1 MKGILDFL
9 SKSDILNIVDYI
21 YYDKIDVDIISN
33 RVFIML
39 CIDVRRIYMVC
50 LNLKKIM
57 CDIIIYIKFVL
68 IILIEK

>member
-50 LNLKKIM
+50 FNL
-57 CDIIIYIKFVL
+57 
-68 IILIEK
+68 